1 MFTGIV
7 QDIGTVLRVD
17 RTRGDLRFEIVTS
30 MDLEKIMLG
39 ASVCCSGSCLTIVE
53 KGADTFK
60 VDVSAET
67 LSKTVLEE
75 WTEGTL
81 INLEPS
87 LKIGD
92 ELGGHFV
99 FGHVDVVTHIIEI
112 KPDGGSHRLKIAMPD
127 NIAPFIASKGSVTLD
142 GVSLTVNEVEKDYFG
157 VNIIPHTWQ
166 KTTLGKRRQGDR
178 LNIEID
184 MLARYV
190 ARTLEVQRQ

>member
-17 RTRGDLRFEIVTS
+17 RTRGDLRFEILTS

-87 LKIGD
+87 LKMGD

-99 FGHVDVVTHIIEI
+99 FGHVDAVTHIIEI

-127 NIAPFIASKGSVTLD
+127 NIAPFIASKGSVALD

-157 VNIIPHTWQ
+157 VNIIPHSWQ

-178 LNIEID
+178 LNTEID
-184 MLARYV
+184 MLARYITR
-190 ARTLEVQRQ
+190 ALEIQRA

>member
-1 MFTGIV
+1 M
-7 QDIGTVLRVD
+7 D

-87 LKIGD
+87 LKIGY

-127 NIAPFIASKGSVTLD
+127 NIAPFIASKGSVALD

-178 LNIEID
+178 LNTEID
-184 MLARYV
+184 MLARYITR
-190 ARTLEVQRQ
+190 ALEIQRA